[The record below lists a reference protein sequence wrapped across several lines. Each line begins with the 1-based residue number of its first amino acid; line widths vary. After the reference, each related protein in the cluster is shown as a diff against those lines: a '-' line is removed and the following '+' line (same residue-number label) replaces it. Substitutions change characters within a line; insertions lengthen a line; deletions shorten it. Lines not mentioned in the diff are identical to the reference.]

1 MAFRIYFHNKQRI
14 RGFYLNKHGPVHKK
28 GRIEED
34 VSTIGSDAITFL
46 STVGGVTILATT
58 SQ

>member
-1 MAFRIYFHNKQRI
+1 MVY
-14 RGFYLNKHGPVHKK
+14 VHKK

-58 SQ
+58 SQYMLSSAKPTRKFQ